1 MSFLQEALKW
11 FFLFELC
18 IQFYIQLYF
27 IFDFINNDTSLLIFF
42 EYVFSLLVYHDI
54 LLLVI
59 VLILD
64 SYLIY
69 INQGNCLFV
78 IFCIEFMIKNI
89 VRWVFYN
96 YLLEKDRNGYQKMVC
111 FLLEKKKENEN
122 LEENLLV

>member
-1 MSFLQEALKW
+1 MSFLQQALKW

-18 IQFYIQLYF
+18 VQFYIQLYF
-27 IFDFINNDTSLLIFF
+27 IFDFGINDTSLLIFF

-96 YLLEKDRNGYQKMVC
+96 YLLEKDRNGYQKLVC
-111 FLLEKKKENEN
+111 FLLEKNKENEN

>member
-1 MSFLQEALKW
+1 MSFLQQALKW

-18 IQFYIQLYF
+18 VQLYIQLYF
-27 IFDFINNDTSLLIFF
+27 IFDFGINDTSLLIFF

-96 YLLEKDRNGYQKMVC
+96 YLLEKDRNGYQKLVC
-111 FLLEKKKENEN
+111 FLLEKNKENEN